1 MRNAYLKII
10 SICLALVFAVS
21 CGSRK
26 SAEPLIVENTKTITK
41 ETLVRD
47 TVVVTQRDSVRT
59 EVMIDCPEG
68 GTPKIRTI
76 YKNPPKGRI
85 LQPPQVTLSGNKL
98 TIDCKAEAEKLA
110 LKLYDKYV
118 KEHESKKIPVYIE
131 KPFKW
136 YHKGLM
142 CLGGIFMLILALF
155 ALTGILKWKKVI

>member
-26 SAEPLIVENTKTITK
+26 PAEPLIIENTKTLEK
-41 ETLVRD
+41 EVVVRD
-47 TVVVTQRDSVRT
+47 TIVLTPKDSVRT
-59 EVMIDCPEG
+59 IVKIDCPEG
-68 GTPKIRTI
+68 GKPKIQTLVQG
-76 YKNPPKGRI
+76 KKGKI
-85 LQPPQVTLSGNKL
+85 LQPPKLTLEGNQL

-118 KEHESKKIPVYIE
+118 KEHETKTNVQYIE

-136 YHKGLM
+136 YHSALMYFGGLS
-142 CLGGIFMLILALF
+142 LLLF
-155 ALTGILKWKKVI
+155 IIIGVAPLFIKSKL

>member
-1 MRNAYLKII
+1 MNTYLKII

-26 SAEPLIVENTKTITK
+26 SAEPLIIENTKTITK

-59 EVMIDCPEG
+59 EVMIDCPKG
-68 GTPKIRTI
+68 GVPKISTI

-118 KEHESKKIPVYIE
+118 KEHETKTNVQYIE

-136 YHKGLM
+136 YHSALMYFGGL
-142 CLGGIFMLILALF
+142 CLLLFIIIGIAPLF
-155 ALTGILKWKKVI
+155 IKSKI

>member
-26 SAEPLIVENTKTITK
+26 SAEPLIIENTKTLEK
-41 ETLVRD
+41 EVVVRD
-47 TVVVTQRDSVRT
+47 TIVLTPKDSVRT
-59 EVMIDCPEG
+59 IVKIDCPEG
-68 GTPKIRTI
+68 GKPKIQTLVQG
-76 YKNPPKGRI
+76 KKGKI
-85 LQPPQVTLSGNKL
+85 LQPPKLTLQGNQL

-118 KEHESKKIPVYIE
+118 KEHETKTNVQYIE

-136 YHKGLM
+136 YHSALMYFGGLS
-142 CLGGIFMLILALF
+142 LLLFIIIGIAPLF
-155 ALTGILKWKKVI
+155 IKSKI

>member
-26 SAEPLIVENTKTITK
+26 PAEPLIIENTKTLEK
-41 ETLVRD
+41 EVVVRD
-47 TVVVTQRDSVRT
+47 TIVLTPKDSVRT
-59 EVMIDCPEG
+59 IVKIDCPEG
-68 GTPKIRTI
+68 GKPKIQTLVQG
-76 YKNPPKGRI
+76 KKGKV

-118 KEHESKKIPVYIE
+118 KEHESQKIPIYIE

-136 YHKGLM
+136 YHSALM
-142 CLGGIFMLILALF
+142 WFGALCLLLF
-155 ALTGILKWKKVI
+155 IIVGVAPLFIKSKL

>member
-1 MRNAYLKII
+1 MKGTYLKII

-26 SAEPLIVENTKTITK
+26 PAEPLIIENTKTITK

-85 LQPPQVTLSGNKL
+85 LQPPEVTLSGNKL

-110 LKLYDKYV
+110 LKLYDKFI
-118 KEHESKKIPVYIE
+118 KEHESQKIPIYIE

-142 CLGGIFMLILALF
+142 CLGGIFILILALF
-155 ALTGILKWKKVI
+155 VLTGILKWKKVI

>member
-1 MRNAYLKII
+1 MNTYLKII

-26 SAEPLIVENTKTITK
+26 PAEPLIIENTKTITK

-47 TVVVTQRDSVRT
+47 TVVVTQRDSIRT

-76 YKNPPKGRI
+76 YKNPPRGRI
-85 LQPPQVTLSGNKL
+85 LQPPQVLLNGNKL

-110 LKLYDKYV
+110 LKLYDKFI
-118 KEHESKKIPVYIE
+118 KEHETKTNIQYIE
-131 KPFKW
+131 RPFKW
-136 YHKGLM
+136 YHSALMYFGGL
-142 CLGGIFMLILALF
+142 CLLLFIIIGIAPLF
-155 ALTGILKWKKVI
+155 IKYKI

>member
-10 SICLALVFAVS
+10 SICLALFFSVS

-26 SAEPLIVENTKTITK
+26 PAEPLIIENTKTITK

-47 TVVVTQRDSVRT
+47 TVVVTQKDSIRT

-118 KEHESKKIPVYIE
+118 KEHETKTNVQYIE

-136 YHKGLM
+136 YHSALMYFGGL
-142 CLGGIFMLILALF
+142 CLLLFIIIGIAPLF
-155 ALTGILKWKKVI
+155 IKSKI

>member
-1 MRNAYLKII
+1 MKGTYLKII

-26 SAEPLIVENTKTITK
+26 PAEPLIIENTKTITK

-85 LQPPQVTLSGNKL
+85 LQPPEVTLSGNKL

-118 KEHESKKIPVYIE
+118 KEHESQKIPIYIE

-142 CLGGIFMLILALF
+142 CLGGIFILILALF
-155 ALTGILKWKKVI
+155 VLTGILKWKKVI

>member
-26 SAEPLIVENTKTITK
+26 PADPLIIENTKTLEK
-41 ETLVRD
+41 EVVVRD
-47 TVVVTQRDSVRT
+47 TIVLTPKDSVRT
-59 EVMIDCPEG
+59 IVKIDCPEG
-68 GTPKIRTI
+68 GKPKIQTLVQG
-76 YKNPPKGRI
+76 KKGKI
-85 LQPPQVTLSGNKL
+85 LQPPKLTLQGNQL

-118 KEHESKKIPVYIE
+118 KEHETKTNVQYIE

-136 YHKGLM
+136 YHSALMYFGGLS
-142 CLGGIFMLILALF
+142 LLLFIIIGIAPLF
-155 ALTGILKWKKVI
+155 IKSKI

>member
-26 SAEPLIVENTKTITK
+26 PAEPLIIENTKTLEK
-41 ETLVRD
+41 EVVVRD
-47 TVVVTQRDSVRT
+47 TIVLTPKDSVRT
-59 EVMIDCPEG
+59 IVKIDCPEG
-68 GTPKIRTI
+68 GKPKIQTLVQG
-76 YKNPPKGRI
+76 KKGKV
-85 LQPPQVTLSGNKL
+85 LQPPKLTLQGNQL

-118 KEHESKKIPVYIE
+118 KEHETKTNVQYIE

-136 YHKGLM
+136 YHSALMYFGGLS
-142 CLGGIFMLILALF
+142 LLLFIIIGIAPLF
-155 ALTGILKWKKVI
+155 IKSKI

>member
-26 SAEPLIVENTKTITK
+26 PAEPLIIENTKTLEK
-41 ETLVRD
+41 EVVVRD
-47 TVVVTQRDSVRT
+47 TIVLTPKDSVRT
-59 EVMIDCPEG
+59 IVKIDCPEG
-68 GTPKIRTI
+68 GKPKIQTLVQG
-76 YKNPPKGRI
+76 KKGKI
-85 LQPPQVTLSGNKL
+85 LQPPKLTLQGNQL

-118 KEHESKKIPVYIE
+118 KEHETKTNVQYIE

-136 YHKGLM
+136 YHSALMYFGGL
-142 CLGGIFMLILALF
+142 CLLLFIIIGIAPLF
-155 ALTGILKWKKVI
+155 IKSKI

>member
-10 SICLALVFAVS
+10 SICLALFFAVS

-26 SAEPLIVENTKTITK
+26 PAEPLIIENTKTITK

-47 TVVVTQRDSVRT
+47 TVVVTQKDSIRT

-118 KEHESKKIPVYIE
+118 KEHETNTNVQYIE

-136 YHKGLM
+136 YHSALMYFGGL
-142 CLGGIFMLILALF
+142 CLLLFIIIGIAPLF
-155 ALTGILKWKKVI
+155 IKSKI

>member
-1 MRNAYLKII
+1 MNTYLKII

-26 SAEPLIVENTKTITK
+26 SAEPLIIENTKTITK

-59 EVMIDCPEG
+59 EVMIDCPKG
-68 GTPKIRTI
+68 GVPKIRTI

-118 KEHESKKIPVYIE
+118 KEHETKTNVQYIE

-136 YHKGLM
+136 YHSALMYFGGL
-142 CLGGIFMLILALF
+142 CLLLFIIIGIAPLF
-155 ALTGILKWKKVI
+155 IKSKI

>member
-26 SAEPLIVENTKTITK
+26 PAEPLIVENTKTITK

-59 EVMIDCPEG
+59 IVKIDCPEG
-68 GTPKIRTI
+68 GKPKIQTLVQG
-76 YKNPPKGRI
+76 KKGKV
-85 LQPPQVTLSGNKL
+85 LQPPKLTLQGNQL

-118 KEHESKKIPVYIE
+118 KEHETKTNVQYIE

-136 YHKGLM
+136 YHSALMYFGGL
-142 CLGGIFMLILALF
+142 CLLLFIIIGIAPLF
-155 ALTGILKWKKVI
+155 IKYKI

>member
-26 SAEPLIVENTKTITK
+26 PAEPLIVENTKTITK

-59 EVMIDCPEG
+59 IVKIDCPEG
-68 GTPKIRTI
+68 GKPKIQTLVQG
-76 YKNPPKGRI
+76 KKGKV
-85 LQPPQVTLSGNKL
+85 LQPPKLTLQGNQL

-142 CLGGIFMLILALF
+142 YLGGIFILILALF
-155 ALTGILKWKKVI
+155 ALTGVLKWKKVI